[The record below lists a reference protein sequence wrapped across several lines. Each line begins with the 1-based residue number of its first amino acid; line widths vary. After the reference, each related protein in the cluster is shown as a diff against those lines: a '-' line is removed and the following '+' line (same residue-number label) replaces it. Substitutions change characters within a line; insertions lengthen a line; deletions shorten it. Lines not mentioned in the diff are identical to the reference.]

1 MESRPLESV
10 EQTAAQMVRMVRQY
24 ATDLGEKAS
33 WPLPKFFRFV
43 ADLEYRADPK
53 GHESL
58 SRPALAMGES
68 WPWRDCDDKA
78 IMIGSWCWIN
88 KIPFKFVASSKRP
101 DKTLHHTWVM
111 AEMFGKQLPL
121 DATYPKNYVGYSD
134 PKNTFVTPLT
144 GDLMQST
151 LNTFEGDQVSST
163 LLGSSFLSRM
173 KRRAKKAAPWA
184 AAAALGPAGIV
195 ALAAYKKKK
204 HGRVLSGEELLGS
217 SFMSR
222 MKRRTKNAARKAAPW
237 AAAAALGPAGIVALA
252 AYKKK
257 KHGRVFAG
265 DELLGSSFASRMM
278 RRTKNVARQTGN
290 LARQAAPVLDIVAP
304 GLSSRIQSITGK
316 IKGKG
321 AAAQAQEE
329 IKLAPTSAA
338 EPIWKKKWF
347 IPAVGGAAVLLFVM
361 SRKNSAPASA

>member
-10 EQTAAQMVRMVRQY
+10 EQTAAQMVRLVKQY
-24 ATDLGEKAS
+24 AADLGEKSS
-33 WPLPKFFRFV
+33 WPLPRFFRFV

-58 SRPALAMGES
+58 SRPALAMQES

-78 IMIGSWCWIN
+78 IMIASWCWLN
-88 KIPFKFVASSKRP
+88 KIPFKFMASSKRP

-111 AEMFGKQLPL
+111 CEMFGKQLPL

-173 KRRAKKAAPWA
+173 KRRAK
-184 AAAALGPAGIV
+184 
-195 ALAAYKKKK
+195 
-204 HGRVLSGEELLGS
+204 
-217 SFMSR
+217 
-222 MKRRTKNAARKAAPW
+222 KAAPW

-329 IKLAPTSAA
+329 IQLAPTSAA